1 MGASESHGTCDRRD
15 AEPHGSDGECF
26 ATSTSTPESQGELNT
41 TSLPVEDESSIL
53 EECLKTLHLM
63 SEHLPEVI
71 DADYVHEFQHPPVLQ
86 SNWGSKRDV
95 GIFGL

>member
-53 EECLKTLHLM
+53 EEWFEDSTSH
-63 SEHLPEVI
+63 
-71 DADYVHEFQHPPVLQ
+71 
-86 SNWGSKRDV
+86 V
-95 GIFGL
+95 GTSTRSH